1 MQELQ
6 IWRRELLPG
15 QSWFVHHSAGR
26 SFADVLDTYGAPYN
40 HYEVGID
47 LPKKDMLGKQILSPG
62 GLSSQLVLPM
72 KDRLGTQIFSQG
84 GFSSRSRVHEQFV
97 FPIPGN
103 IPSHE
108 AAPMMC
114 AGLTTYSALVHGEC
128 GPGKKVA
135 ILGIGGLGQFGILWA
150 KALGAEVW
158 ALSHAPAKAE
168 TAIQLLGADHF
179 VCCSQS
185 RKWAK
190 PLAFT
195 FDFILNTADIINKHN
210 VCAPSNGDLRTLQH
224 CCAPRQMFDLLTLQH
239 CSPSNVLFTHLATLL
254 CSPLQMFVLL
264 TLRHLLTSFLLGK
277 GVLKCPCCPWYTSH
291 CWSDK
296 QTIAPL
302 YAA

>member
-15 QSWFVHHSAGR
+15 QSWFVHSSAGR

-47 LPKKDMLGKQILSPG
+47 LPKDDMLGKQILSHG

-84 GFSSRSRVHEQFV
+84 GFCSHSRVHEQFV
-97 FPIPGN
+97 FPIPDK

-114 AGLTTYSALVHGEC
+114 AGLTTYSALVHGGC

-158 ALSHAPAKAE
+158 ALSHATAKAE

-185 RKWAK
+185 RKWAE

-195 FDFILNTADIINKHN
+195 FDFVLNAADIINKHN
-210 VCAPSNGDLRTLQH
+210 VCSPSNVDLRTLQH
-224 CCAPRQMFDLLTLQH
+224 CYASLKCPICSLRNIAILPSNVDLRTLQH
-239 CSPSNVLFTHLATLL
+239 CYAP
-254 CSPLQMFVLL
+254 
-264 TLRHLLTSFLLGK
+264 
-277 GVLKCPCCPWYTSH
+277 LKCPICSPCNIAVLPS
-291 CWSDK
+291 SDVRFAYFA
-296 QTIAPL
+296 TFANIFSSR
-302 YAA
+302 